1 MDVPR
6 PDRSR
11 EKKLRRLALLGGG
24 ALLLGA
30 VTLGVSRLKP
40 AAPTVERA
48 TVWIDTVKRGPM
60 LRQVRGA
67 GTLVPEE
74 IRWIPSV
81 TEARVE
87 KIVVRPGAQ
96 VTAGTVLL
104 EMSNPEVER
113 DALDAEWQLKAAE
126 ADLAGLTVTL
136 ESRQLDQQAS
146 AASVRA
152 DYTQA
157 QMQAAT
163 NEGLAKDGLVSDLT
177 LKLSKVRAD
186 EMKTRNEIE
195 EKRLAMKDRSDE
207 AQLSAQRAKVEQL
220 RGMARLRRDRL
231 EALKVRA
238 GMDGVLQQVPV
249 EVGQRVAPGTNV
261 ARVADPNRLKA
272 EVRVPETQAKDVV
285 IGQRAE
291 VDTRNGVV
299 EGRVVRIDP
308 AVQNG
313 TVTVEVTLVGELP
326 RGARPDLSVDGTI
339 EIERLPDVTFVGRP
353 AFGQEKSTVGLFKLV
368 EGGKYAVRVPVKLGK
383 SSVNTVE
390 VVEGLNPGDQ
400 VVLSELSAWD
410 AYDRIRLN

>member
-11 EKKLRRLALLGGG
+11 EKKLKRLALFGGG

-126 ADLAGLTVTL
+126 ADLSGLTVAL

-291 VDTRNGVV
+291 VDTRNGIV

-326 RGARPDLSVDGTI
+326 KGARPDLSVDGTI

-390 VVEGLNPGDQ
+390 IVEGLNPGDQ

>member
-11 EKKLRRLALLGGG
+11 EKKLKRLALFGGG

-126 ADLAGLTVTL
+126 ADLAGLTVAL

-157 QMQAAT
+157 QMQAVT

-195 EKRLAMKDRSDE
+195 EKRLAIKDRSDE

-249 EVGQRVAPGTNV
+249 EVGQRVAPGSNV

-291 VDTRNGVV
+291 VDTRNGIV

-326 RGARPDLSVDGTI
+326 KGARPDLSVDGTI

-390 VVEGLNPGDQ
+390 IVDGLNPGDQ